1 MLDQRLAR
9 AIQGV
14 LSNNEPVCT
23 LNATLKRLIDDYAIG
38 TIRGKSV
45 YFSDK
50 DRDEMRSLLIAKG
63 YSVEKS
69 DLSGM
74 SRHQRLSV
82 TPNEKAGGETV
93 KKNRISIKSLSGQV
107 LLLGDEKI
115 RHPDRGHLDVEWTE
129 IADQIRHTCIMVVEN
144 YENFNL
150 IHKIGFDLPEQFKS
164 PLVVYRGDAN
174 ESRLDNVLA
183 FLRHMNLPVLA
194 FIDADL
200 AGIFIASQL
209 PGLAGLVT
217 PSIIELEG
225 QLMDGSARQDLFYNQ
240 YPVYGSALEKMDS
253 TNCCYFLWNLIS
265 KHKACVVQ
273 ERWIE
278 SGSVCSILTINRAKQ
293 GHHY

>member
-9 AIQGV
+9 AIQSV
-14 LSNNEPVCT
+14 LSSKEPVFT
-23 LNATLKRLIDDYAIG
+23 LSATLKRLIDDYAIG

-45 YFSDK
+45 YFTDK

-74 SRHQRLSV
+74 DRHQRLSV
-82 TPNEKAGGETV
+82 TPNEKAGGEAV
-93 KKNRISIKSLSGQV
+93 KKNRISIKSLSGQA
-107 LLLGDEKI
+107 LLLGDEQI
-115 RHPDRGHLDVEWTE
+115 RLPDRGHLDIEWAE
-129 IADQIRHTCIMVVEN
+129 IADQIGHTCIMVVEN

-150 IHKIGFDLPEQFKS
+150 IHKTEFNLPQQFKS

-183 FLRHMNLPVLA
+183 FLQHMNLPVLA
-194 FIDADL
+194 FIDADP

-209 PGLAGLVT
+209 PGLAGLLA

-225 QLMDGSARQDLFYNQ
+225 QLTDGSARKDLFYNQ
-240 YPVYGSALEKMDS
+240 YPVYGSSLEKMGP
-253 TNCCYFLWNLIS
+253 THCCYPLWNLIS
-265 KHKACVVQ
+265 KHKSCVVQ
-273 ERWIE
+273 ERWID
-278 SGSVCSILTINRAKQ
+278 SGSVCSILTTSPVR
-293 GHHY
+293 